1 MFHYISGK
9 VVAMDQ
15 NLTVI
20 DANGVGYALFST
32 ANSQA
37 ELKIGESGKL
47 FTYNVIREDCFDL
60 YGFSTLSEKRTFE
73 MLIGVSGVGPKAA
86 LSILSSNT
94 PEQLAM
100 AILSEDEKAITV
112 AQGIGKKIAQR
123 VILELKDKIAKNTP
137 LFSAG
142 GSGAVRLPANAA
154 EIGVSTVSD
163 ATAALTVLGY
173 GAAEISFALRD
184 VDLENLKLEE
194 IIRQALKNL
203 SK

>member
-1 MFHYISGK
+1 MFYYISGT
-9 VVAMDQ
+9 VVHMDA
-15 NLTVI
+15 NLSVI
-20 DANGVGYALFST
+20 DTGGVGYALATT

-37 ELKIGESGKL
+37 DLTVGENGKL
-47 FTYNVIREDCFDL
+47 YTYNVIREDCFDL

-73 MLIGVSGVGPKAA
+73 MLLSVSGVGPKAA
-86 LSILSSNT
+86 LSILSANT

-100 AILSEDEKAITV
+100 AILAEDEKAITV

-123 VILELKDKIAKNTP
+123 VILELKDKIAKDAP
-137 LFSAG
+137 LLSSG
-142 GSGAVRLPANAA
+142 GGAVRLPANAG
-154 EIGVSTVSD
+154 EVGINVVSD
-163 ATAALTVLGY
+163 ATAALAVLGY
-173 GAAEISFALRD
+173 ASAEISYALRD

>member
-9 VVAMDQ
+9 VVAIDA

-37 ELKIGESGKL
+37 DLRIGENGKL

-60 YGFSTLSEKRTFE
+60 YGFSTISEKRTFE

-86 LSILSSNT
+86 LSILSANT

-142 GSGAVRLPANAA
+142 SGGVRLPANAA

-173 GAAEISFALRD
+173 GAGEISFALRD